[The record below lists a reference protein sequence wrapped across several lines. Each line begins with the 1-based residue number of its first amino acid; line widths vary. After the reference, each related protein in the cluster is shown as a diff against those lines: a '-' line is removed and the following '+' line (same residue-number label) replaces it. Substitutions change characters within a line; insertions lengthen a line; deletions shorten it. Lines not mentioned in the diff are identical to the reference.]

1 MGFYGNKNTHRKL
14 FPVSSWLALRVKKV
28 QLIFKR
34 ELGVTR
40 NTRDSNAVFRC
51 IARTLRQ
58 NLKMIFILHH
68 ALHSAAGSTAS
79 PIFAGTGHTEMPSI
93 LK

>member
-1 MGFYGNKNTHRKL
+1 MGFYGNKNTHGKL
-14 FPVSSWLALRVKKV
+14 FPVSSWLALQVKKV

-40 NTRDSNAVFRC
+40 NARDSNAFFRC
-51 IARTLRQ
+51 VACSLRQ
-58 NLKMIFILHH
+58 NLKLVLVLHH

-79 PIFAGTGHTEMPSI
+79 TIFAGTGHTEMPSI